1 MFAGFGGLVHSGF
14 FLFCFFCCFLVYP
27 PNLHNKFLGTKLLK
41 VSSETPMTSSKIN
54 HFYLD
59 EKYLKPTAE
68 KHKFITADSIQCIL
82 CSKEGAKDTSHT
94 HDSKEDVTAEITT
107 RKPNHPII
115 QENF

>member
-1 MFAGFGGLVHSGF
+1 
-14 FLFCFFCCFLVYP
+14 
-27 PNLHNKFLGTKLLK
+27 
-41 VSSETPMTSSKIN
+41 MTSSKIN

-68 KHKFITADSIQCIL
+68 EYKFITADSIQCIL
-82 CSKEGAKDTSHT
+82 CNMEGAKDTSHT
-94 HDSKEDVTAEITT
+94 DDSKEDVTAEITT